1 MPLATERE
9 AGHGARAAAAVGSA
23 AATSRAA
30 LRTFADL
37 HAIADGAARAT
48 GATRRCRP
56 PLLCSSDPLRRIALG
71 AAAEA
76 GGDSVRVSVVGRGP
90 LPIGSLRARAAAA
103 RLGGSGR
110 PAGGCP

>member
-37 HAIADGAARAT
+37 HAIADGGPRY
-48 GATRRCRP
+48 RRH
-56 PLLCSSDPLRRIALG
+56 A
-71 AAAEA
+71 
-76 GGDSVRVSVVGRGP
+76 P
-90 LPIGSLRARAAAA
+90 LPAAAA
-103 RLGGSGR
+103 L
-110 PAGGCP
+110 

>member
-1 MPLATERE
+1 MPLLNETP
-9 AGHGARAAAAVGSA
+9 GHGARAAAAVGSA

-71 AAAEA
+71 AP
-76 GGDSVRVSVVGRGP
+76 R
-90 LPIGSLRARAAAA
+90 LRPGETA
-103 RLGGSGR
+103 
-110 PAGGCP
+110 